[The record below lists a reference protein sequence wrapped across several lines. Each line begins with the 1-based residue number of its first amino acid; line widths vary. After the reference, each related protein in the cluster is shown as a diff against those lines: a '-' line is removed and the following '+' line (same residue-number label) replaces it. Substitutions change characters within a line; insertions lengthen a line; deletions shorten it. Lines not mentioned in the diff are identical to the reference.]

1 MENSTISLDVVA
13 LIQDCKHISEMV
25 NDDAGASYKSPV
37 IFTGLLGRPRYDIT
51 REQLLFWLCK
61 HFILYTALHSVDRMD
76 N

>member
-1 MENSTISLDVVA
+1 
-13 LIQDCKHISEMV
+13 MV

-37 IFTGLLGRPRYDIT
+37 IFTGLPGRPRYDIT
-51 REQLLFWLCK
+51 REQLLFWLGK